1 MKNSCCPVILSS
13 VLLSFFV
20 SISSGG
26 VQGQSFG
33 TCITTD
39 PIDGVANPFYNS
51 QTIYSLLCLT
61 RQAIL
66 PPATEPNTI
75 TTISPYPNF
84 STLCT
89 LLNQTSEV
97 KNLLNNTSSRLTFFA
112 PANAAFVGVNTASFT
127 PAQIRAILQTH
138 ILPNPKLT
146 TDLPCGECQCTME
159 GAGIT
164 NLCRTRTRTV
174 CTTAGSA
181 FQVGGG
187 NTGPGGVQ
195 EFPRIGQPLDA
206 STAFEN
212 QVNTGDTNKPWGAGN
227 DNIILSN
234 NQGYFSE
241 NAVACNGIIHA
252 VNKIIMPGVGGNQ
265 QCGGYGGKGSKG
277 GKGGGYYLGG
287 KGSGYYFG
295 GKGSGYYGG
304 GVEEVIVVNGN
315 GGGFVEFVGFGR
327 YGGKGYGGKGR
338 KGYYGRRRQLE
349 MEDTFFDDEDEDEVV
364 IEGKE
369 EEESSVVPPQNHNT
383 GSSSSSSTSTFQERS
398 QRRKRFLESL
408 ITPNGEIE
416 PLE

>member
-1 MKNSCCPVILSS
+1 MKNSCPVILSS
-13 VLLSFFV
+13 VVLSFFV
-20 SISSGG
+20 SISGG

-33 TCITTD
+33 TCNTTEF
-39 PIDGVANPFYNS
+39 IDSETIPYYNS
-51 QTIYSLLCLT
+51 QTIYSILCLD
-61 RQAIL
+61 RQD
-66 PPATEPNTI
+66 PAVDPTGYTN
-75 TTISPYPNF
+75 SNF
-84 STLCT
+84 KTLCS

-97 KNLLNNTSSRLTFFA
+97 KNLLNNTSAGITFFA
-112 PANAAFVGVNTASFT
+112 PADTAFVVQNTTGFT
-127 PAQIRAILQTH
+127 PAQLTAILETH
-138 ILPNPKLT
+138 ILPKPKLLK
-146 TDLPCGECQCTME
+146 DLPCGECQCTME
-159 GAGIT
+159 GGGP
-164 NLCRTRTRTV
+164 CRTRTRTV
-174 CTTAGSA
+174 CPNAGNTY
-181 FQVGGG
+181 QVGGG

-195 EFPRIGQPLDA
+195 EFPEIGQPLGP
-206 STAFEN
+206 T
-212 QVNTGDTNKPWGAGN
+212 QVFLNSGGEWGAGN
-227 DNIILSN
+227 DNIILGN

>member
-1 MKNSCCPVILSS
+1 MKNSCCSVILSS
-13 VLLSFFV
+13 VVLSFFV

-51 QTIYSLLCLT
+51 QTIYSLLCLN
-61 RQAIL
+61 RQEIL
-66 PPATEPNTI
+66 PPATEA
-75 TTISPYPNF
+75 TTINDISPNF

-127 PAQIRAILQTH
+127 PAQIKAILQTH

-159 GAGIT
+159 GGG
-164 NLCRTRTRTV
+164 LCRTRTRTV

-181 FQVGGG
+181 YQVGGG

-206 STAFEN
+206 TTAFSLE
-212 QVNTGDTNKPWGAGN
+212 NTGDTNKPWGAGN
-227 DNIILSN
+227 DNIILGN

-252 VNKIIMPGVGGNQ
+252 VNKIIMPGVGGNNQ

-304 GVEEVIVVNGN
+304 VEEVIVVNNGN

-338 KGYYGRRRQLE
+338 KGYYGRRRQLDR
-349 MEDTFFDDEDEDEVV
+349 EDTFFDDEDEDEVV

-369 EEESSVVPPQNHNT
+369 EEESSVVPPQDHYT
-383 GSSSSSSTSTFQERS
+383 GSSSSSSSSTSTFQERS